1 MDQNR
6 YKCSNSTQSLQD
18 ARTRTTSRIQNIVDG
33 NLHSEDNNNSHA
45 NMSYSMYEPQPSA
58 HIAVTSPPTKK
69 LKNSNLESQIYVPGL
84 RLSAVEQNL
93 SYTRSYSALND
104 YLLTSKTNR
113 PTSILRSHSH
123 NESDE
128 DERFL
133 RLARE
138 ALVATATAAKSNT
151 VGLEVDP
158 TIQDLLTRL
167 QYVSSPHGN
176 PIRRSEKIRANE
188 NGQLMIQDFYQDFP
202 NLSNDIFTEDRFGD
216 NGTLAQDHPK
226 PEGQSTRNEDWN
238 FLIGEPLHL
247 ELKES
252 RSTRNEGQ
260 NIHHAMDDNTTT
272 VLSDNSLLD
281 KSGKEDE
288 DRKFLC
294 SKCTMSFRRSSDLK
308 RHEKQHL
315 SIPPN
320 ICELCGKGFAR
331 KDALKRHSGTLT
343 CKRNADRKL
352 YIENLNYLHRPKN
365 STSMTLNY
373 NSGSD
378 W

>member
-1 MDQNR
+1 MDQYR
-6 YKCSNSTQSLQD
+6 YRRSKSTQSLQN
-18 ARTRTTSRIQNIVDG
+18 TSRPTSGVFQERVN
-33 NLHSEDNNNSHA
+33 DNPHLEESNSD
-45 NMSYSMYEPQPSA
+45 MSYSIYAQQPAA
-58 HIAVTSPPTKK
+58 HIAGTSPPTKK
-69 LKNSNLESQIYVPGL
+69 LKNSSLESQLFMPGQ
-84 RLSAVEQNL
+84 RLGAVEPNL
-93 SYTRSYSALND
+93 SYTRSYSTLSD
-104 YLLTSKTNR
+104 YLLTSKAPSLATMQ
-113 PTSILRSHSH
+113 RSHSH

-138 ALVATATAAKSNT
+138 ALVATATAAKSNSD
-151 VGLEVDP
+151 GLLVDP

-176 PIRRSEKIRANE
+176 PIRRSDKIKANE
-188 NGQLMIQDFYQDFP
+188 NGQLMIQDFYQNFP
-202 NLSNDIFTEDRFGD
+202 NLSNDIFSESKFGGAD
-216 NGTLAQDHPK
+216 ILDHDHQR
-226 PEGQSTRNEDWN
+226 PEPHSRNEDWN

-247 ELKES
+247 ELKDS
-252 RSTRNEGQ
+252 REAHNQGQTIPRPTNENSTS
-260 NIHHAMDDNTTT
+260 
-272 VLSDNSLLD
+272 VLSDNSQLD

-288 DRKFLC
+288 ERKFLC

-352 YIENLNYLHRPKN
+352 YVENLNHLHRSNKSSFP
-365 STSMTLNY
+365 SLQNY
-373 NSGSD
+373 NSGGD